1 MATTTKAAAPAKK
14 NSGFKG
20 VKDAWI
26 ILVICCIIAYCFYF
40 FVLGDPSHF
49 QGGDRNGHPAD
60 LMGTVYKGG
69 FVVGLI
75 ITLLLSVIVLGVERF
90 FAIKSASGKIN
101 LAKFTAQ
108 VKEAIKAQDFT
119 KAKDLCNK
127 MQGSVANV
135 VLASINM
142 YETVEKDDT
151 LKKSQKIS
159 KIQQA
164 HEEATQL
171 EMPTLTMNLPMVAT
185 IVSLGTLTAL
195 FGTVLGMIGSFQAL
209 SAGGGA
215 DSMALSAGI
224 SEALV
229 NTASGKIN
237 LAKFTAQVK
246 EAIKA
251 QDFSK
256 AKDLCNKMQG
266 SVANVVL
273 ASINMYQTVE
283 GDDTLKKSQKIS
295 KIQQAHEE
303 ATQLEMPTLTMNL
316 PMIATIVSLGT
327 LTALF
332 GTVLG
337 MIGSFQALS
346 AGGGADSMALSAG
359 ISEALVNTA
368 SGILTS
374 WVATV
379 VYNFFSNKI
388 DKLTFAL
395 DEVGYT
401 IAATYDSNHHE
412 A

>member
-1 MATTTKAAAPAKK
+1 MATTQKAAAPAKK
-14 NSGFKG
+14 SGFGG

-26 ILVICCIIAYCFYF
+26 ILVICAIAGYSVWYF
-40 FVLGDPSHF
+40 VMGNPDNFI
-49 QGGDRNGHPAD
+49 GGDRTGHPAN
-60 LMGTVYKGG
+60 LLGTVYKGG

-75 ITLLLSVIVLGVERF
+75 LTLLFTVICLGFERF
-90 FAIKSASGKIN
+90 FGIKAASGKMN

-108 VKEAIKAQDFT
+108 VKAAVKAQKFDEA
-119 KAKDLCNK
+119 KALC
-127 MQGSVANV
+127 
-135 VLASINM
+135 
-142 YETVEKDDT
+142 D
-151 LKKSQKIS
+151 
-159 KIQQA
+159 
-164 HEEATQL
+164 
-171 EMPTLTMNLPMVAT
+171 
-185 IVSLGTLTAL
+185 
-195 FGTVLGMIGSFQAL
+195 
-209 SAGGGA
+209 
-215 DSMALSAGI
+215 
-224 SEALV
+224 
-229 NTASGKIN
+229 
-237 LAKFTAQVK
+237 
-246 EAIKA
+246 
-251 QDFSK
+251 
-256 AKDLCNKMQG
+256 KMQG

-273 ASINMYQTVE
+273 ASINMYQAVE
-283 GDDTLKKSQKIS
+283 NETNLKKAAKIA

-303 ATQLEMPTLTMNL
+303 ATQLEMPTLQMNM
-316 PMIATIVSLGT
+316 PMVATIVSLGT

-395 DEVGYT
+395 DEIGYT
-401 IAATYDSNHHE
+401 IAATYDSNHNE

>member
-14 NSGFKG
+14 NSGFPGIKA
-20 VKDAWI
+20 AWI
-26 ILVICCIIAYCFYF
+26 ILVVCACAGYGVWYF
-40 FVLGDPSHF
+40 VMGNPDNFV
-49 QGGDRNGHPAD
+49 GGDRAGHPAN
-60 LMGTVYKGG
+60 LLGTVYKGG

-75 ITLLLSVIVLGVERF
+75 LTLLFTVICLGIERF
-90 FAIKSASGKIN
+90 FAIKTAAGKIK

-108 VKEAIKAQDFT
+108 VKELIKAQKFDEAD
-119 KAKDLCNK
+119 KLCDK

-135 VLASINM
+135 VKASIAA
-142 YETVEKDDT
+142 YKDVEGNDT
-151 LKKSQKIS
+151 LKKAAKVA

-171 EMPTLTMNLPMVAT
+171 EMPTLQMNLPMV
-185 IVSLGTLTAL
+185 
-195 FGTVLGMIGSFQAL
+195 
-209 SAGGGA
+209 
-215 DSMALSAGI
+215 
-224 SEALV
+224 
-229 NTASGKIN
+229 
-237 LAKFTAQVK
+237 
-246 EAIKA
+246 
-251 QDFSK
+251 
-256 AKDLCNKMQG
+256 
-266 SVANVVL
+266 
-273 ASINMYQTVE
+273 
-283 GDDTLKKSQKIS
+283 
-295 KIQQAHEE
+295 
-303 ATQLEMPTLTMNL
+303 
-316 PMIATIVSLGT
+316 ATIVSLGT

-395 DEVGYT
+395 DEIGYT
-401 IAATYDSNHHE
+401 IAATYDSNHNE

>member
-14 NSGFKG
+14 SSGFKG

-26 ILVICCIIAYCFYF
+26 ILVICCILAYCFYF

-101 LAKFTAQ
+101 LAKFTSQ

-229 NTASGKIN
+229 NTASG
-237 LAKFTAQVK
+237 
-246 EAIKA
+246 
-251 QDFSK
+251 
-256 AKDLCNKMQG
+256 
-266 SVANVVL
+266 
-273 ASINMYQTVE
+273 
-283 GDDTLKKSQKIS
+283 
-295 KIQQAHEE
+295 
-303 ATQLEMPTLTMNL
+303 
-316 PMIATIVSLGT
+316 
-327 LTALF
+327 
-332 GTVLG
+332 
-337 MIGSFQALS
+337 
-346 AGGGADSMALSAG
+346 
-359 ISEALVNTA
+359 
-368 SGILTS
+368 ILTS

-379 VYNFFSNKI
+379 VYNYFSNKI

>member
-14 NSGFKG
+14 SQGFGGIKA
-20 VKDAWI
+20 AWI
-26 ILVICCIIAYCFYF
+26 ILVICCVIAYCFYF

-49 QGGDRNGHPAD
+49 VGGDREGHPAD

-69 FVVGLI
+69 FVVGVIL
-75 ITLLLSVIVLGVERF
+75 TLLLTVIVLGVERY

-101 LAKFTAQ
+101 LGKFTAQ

-127 MQGSVANV
+127 MQGSVGNV
-135 VLASINM
+135 VMASINM
-142 YETVEKDDT
+142 YETVEK
-151 LKKSQKIS
+151 
-159 KIQQA
+159 
-164 HEEATQL
+164 
-171 EMPTLTMNLPMVAT
+171 
-185 IVSLGTLTAL
+185 
-195 FGTVLGMIGSFQAL
+195 
-209 SAGGGA
+209 
-215 DSMALSAGI
+215 
-224 SEALV
+224 
-229 NTASGKIN
+229 
-237 LAKFTAQVK
+237 
-246 EAIKA
+246 
-251 QDFSK
+251 
-256 AKDLCNKMQG
+256 
-266 SVANVVL
+266 
-273 ASINMYQTVE
+273 
-283 GDDTLKKSQKIS
+283 DDTLKKSQKIS

>member
-14 NSGFKG
+14 SSGFKG

-108 VKEAIKAQDFT
+108 VKDAIKAQDFG
-119 KAKDLCNK
+119 KAKDLCAK

-229 NTASGKIN
+229 NTASG
-237 LAKFTAQVK
+237 
-246 EAIKA
+246 
-251 QDFSK
+251 
-256 AKDLCNKMQG
+256 
-266 SVANVVL
+266 
-273 ASINMYQTVE
+273 
-283 GDDTLKKSQKIS
+283 
-295 KIQQAHEE
+295 
-303 ATQLEMPTLTMNL
+303 
-316 PMIATIVSLGT
+316 
-327 LTALF
+327 
-332 GTVLG
+332 
-337 MIGSFQALS
+337 
-346 AGGGADSMALSAG
+346 
-359 ISEALVNTA
+359 
-368 SGILTS
+368 ILTS

-379 VYNFFSNKI
+379 VYNYFSNKI

>member
-14 NSGFKG
+14 SSGFKG

-49 QGGDRNGHPAD
+49 QGGDRAGHPAD

-108 VKEAIKAQDFT
+108 VKDAIKAQDFG
-119 KAKDLCNK
+119 KAKDLCAK

-229 NTASGKIN
+229 NTASG
-237 LAKFTAQVK
+237 
-246 EAIKA
+246 
-251 QDFSK
+251 
-256 AKDLCNKMQG
+256 
-266 SVANVVL
+266 
-273 ASINMYQTVE
+273 
-283 GDDTLKKSQKIS
+283 
-295 KIQQAHEE
+295 
-303 ATQLEMPTLTMNL
+303 
-316 PMIATIVSLGT
+316 
-327 LTALF
+327 
-332 GTVLG
+332 
-337 MIGSFQALS
+337 
-346 AGGGADSMALSAG
+346 
-359 ISEALVNTA
+359 
-368 SGILTS
+368 ILTS

-379 VYNFFSNKI
+379 VYNYFSNKI

>member
-14 NSGFKG
+14 NSGFQG
-20 VKDAWI
+20 VKQAWI

-49 QGGDRNGHPAD
+49 QGGDRTGHPAD

-75 ITLLLSVIVLGVERF
+75 ITLLLTVIVLGVERF
-90 FAIKSASGKIN
+90 FAIKNASGKIN

-108 VKEAIKAQDFT
+108 VKALIKEQKFTEAKA
-119 KAKDLCNK
+119 LCDK

-151 LKKSQKIS
+151 LKKSQKIA

-229 NTASGKIN
+229 NTASG
-237 LAKFTAQVK
+237 
-246 EAIKA
+246 
-251 QDFSK
+251 
-256 AKDLCNKMQG
+256 
-266 SVANVVL
+266 
-273 ASINMYQTVE
+273 
-283 GDDTLKKSQKIS
+283 
-295 KIQQAHEE
+295 
-303 ATQLEMPTLTMNL
+303 
-316 PMIATIVSLGT
+316 
-327 LTALF
+327 
-332 GTVLG
+332 
-337 MIGSFQALS
+337 
-346 AGGGADSMALSAG
+346 
-359 ISEALVNTA
+359 
-368 SGILTS
+368 ILTS

-388 DKLTFAL
+388 DKLTYAL
-395 DEVGYT
+395 DEIGYT
-401 IAATYDSNHHE
+401 IAATYDSNHNE

>member
-14 NSGFKG
+14 NSGFGGIKA
-20 VKDAWI
+20 AWI
-26 ILVICCIIAYCFYF
+26 ILVICALAGYGVWYF
-40 FVLGDPSHF
+40 VMGNPDNFV
-49 QGGDRNGHPAD
+49 GGDRSGHPAN
-60 LMGTVYKGG
+60 LLGTVYKGG

-75 ITLLLSVIVLGVERF
+75 LTLLFTVICLGIERF
-90 FAIKSASGKIN
+90 FAIKTASGKIN

-108 VKEAIKAQDFT
+108 VKELIKAQKFDEAD
-119 KAKDLCNK
+119 KLCDK

-135 VLASINM
+135 VKASIAA
-142 YETVEKDDT
+142 YKDVEGNDT
-151 LKKSQKIS
+151 LKKAAKIA

-171 EMPTLTMNLPMVAT
+171 EMPTLQMNMPMV
-185 IVSLGTLTAL
+185 
-195 FGTVLGMIGSFQAL
+195 
-209 SAGGGA
+209 
-215 DSMALSAGI
+215 
-224 SEALV
+224 
-229 NTASGKIN
+229 
-237 LAKFTAQVK
+237 
-246 EAIKA
+246 
-251 QDFSK
+251 
-256 AKDLCNKMQG
+256 
-266 SVANVVL
+266 
-273 ASINMYQTVE
+273 
-283 GDDTLKKSQKIS
+283 
-295 KIQQAHEE
+295 
-303 ATQLEMPTLTMNL
+303 
-316 PMIATIVSLGT
+316 ATIVSLGT

-388 DKLTFAL
+388 DKLTYAL
-395 DEVGYT
+395 DEIGFT
-401 IAATYDSNHHE
+401 IAATYDSTHNE

>member
-14 NSGFKG
+14 NSGFGGIKA
-20 VKDAWI
+20 AWV
-26 ILVICCIIAYCFYF
+26 ILVICACAGYGVWYF
-40 FVLGDPSHF
+40 VMGDPSNF
-49 QGGDRNGHPAD
+49 VGGDRSGHPAN
-60 LMGTVYKGG
+60 LLGTVYKGG

-75 ITLLLSVIVLGVERF
+75 LTLLFTVICLGIERF
-90 FAIKSASGKIN
+90 FAIKSAAGKIN

-108 VKEAIKAQDFT
+108 VKELIKAQKFEEAD
-119 KAKDLCNK
+119 KLCDK

-135 VLASINM
+135 VKASIAA
-142 YETVEKDDT
+142 YKDVEGNDT
-151 LKKSQKIS
+151 L
-159 KIQQA
+159 IQQA

-171 EMPTLTMNLPMVAT
+171 EMPTLQMNLPMV
-185 IVSLGTLTAL
+185 
-195 FGTVLGMIGSFQAL
+195 
-209 SAGGGA
+209 
-215 DSMALSAGI
+215 
-224 SEALV
+224 
-229 NTASGKIN
+229 
-237 LAKFTAQVK
+237 
-246 EAIKA
+246 
-251 QDFSK
+251 
-256 AKDLCNKMQG
+256 
-266 SVANVVL
+266 
-273 ASINMYQTVE
+273 
-283 GDDTLKKSQKIS
+283 
-295 KIQQAHEE
+295 
-303 ATQLEMPTLTMNL
+303 
-316 PMIATIVSLGT
+316 ATIVSLGT

-395 DEVGYT
+395 DEIGYT
-401 IAATYDSNHHE
+401 IAATYDSNHNE

>member
-14 NSGFKG
+14 NSGFGGIKA
-20 VKDAWI
+20 AWV
-26 ILVICCIIAYCFYF
+26 ILVICACAGYGVWYF
-40 FVLGDPSHF
+40 VMGDPSNF
-49 QGGDRNGHPAD
+49 VGGDRSGHPAN
-60 LMGTVYKGG
+60 LLGTVYKGG

-75 ITLLLSVIVLGVERF
+75 LTLLFTVICLGIERF
-90 FAIKSASGKIN
+90 FAIKSAAGKIN

-108 VKEAIKAQDFT
+108 VKELIKAQKFEEAD
-119 KAKDLCNK
+119 KLCDK

-135 VLASINM
+135 VKASIAA
-142 YETVEKDDT
+142 YKDVEGNDT
-151 LKKSQKIS
+151 LKKAAKIA

-171 EMPTLTMNLPMVAT
+171 EMPTLQMNLPMV
-185 IVSLGTLTAL
+185 
-195 FGTVLGMIGSFQAL
+195 
-209 SAGGGA
+209 
-215 DSMALSAGI
+215 
-224 SEALV
+224 
-229 NTASGKIN
+229 
-237 LAKFTAQVK
+237 
-246 EAIKA
+246 
-251 QDFSK
+251 
-256 AKDLCNKMQG
+256 
-266 SVANVVL
+266 
-273 ASINMYQTVE
+273 
-283 GDDTLKKSQKIS
+283 
-295 KIQQAHEE
+295 
-303 ATQLEMPTLTMNL
+303 
-316 PMIATIVSLGT
+316 ATIVSLGT

>member
-1 MATTTKAAAPAKK
+1 MATTQKAAAPAKK
-14 NSGFKG
+14 SGFYG

-26 ILVICCIIAYCFYF
+26 ILVICACIGYGVWYF
-40 FVLGDPSHF
+40 VMGNPDNFI
-49 QGGDRNGHPAD
+49 GGDRSGHPAN
-60 LMGTVYKGG
+60 LLGTVYKGG

-75 ITLLLSVIVLGVERF
+75 LTLLFTVICLGFERF
-90 FAIKSASGKIN
+90 FAIKTASGKMN

-108 VKEAIKAQDFT
+108 VKEAIRAQKFDE
-119 KAKDLCNK
+119 ARALCNK

-142 YETVEKDDT
+142 YQTVEQDNT
-151 LKKSQKIS
+151 LKKAAKVA

-164 HEEATQL
+164 HDEAPQL
-171 EMPTLTMNLPMVAT
+171 DMPTLQMNMPMVAT

-215 DSMALSAGI
+215 
-224 SEALV
+224 V
-229 NTASGKIN
+229 
-237 LAKFTAQVK
+237 
-246 EAIKA
+246 
-251 QDFSK
+251 
-256 AKDLCNKMQG
+256 
-266 SVANVVL
+266 
-273 ASINMYQTVE
+273 
-283 GDDTLKKSQKIS
+283 
-295 KIQQAHEE
+295 
-303 ATQLEMPTLTMNL
+303 
-316 PMIATIVSLGT
+316 
-327 LTALF
+327 
-332 GTVLG
+332 
-337 MIGSFQALS
+337 
-346 AGGGADSMALSAG
+346 SMALSAG

-379 VYNFFSNKI
+379 VYNYFSNKI

-401 IAATYDSNHHE
+401 IAATYDSTHHE

>member
-1 MATTTKAAAPAKK
+1 MATSTKAAAPAKK
-14 NSGFKG
+14 SSGFNG

-26 ILVICCIIAYCFYF
+26 ILVICCILAYCFYF

-49 QGGDRNGHPAD
+49 VGGDRAGHPAD

-75 ITLLLSVIVLGVERF
+75 ITLLLTVIVLGVERF
-90 FAIKSASGKIN
+90 FAIKTASGKMN
-101 LAKFTAQ
+101 LAKFTTQ
-108 VKEAIKAQDFT
+108 VKEAIKAQDFG

-142 YETVEKDDT
+142 YETVEKDET

-229 NTASGKIN
+229 NTASG
-237 LAKFTAQVK
+237 
-246 EAIKA
+246 
-251 QDFSK
+251 
-256 AKDLCNKMQG
+256 
-266 SVANVVL
+266 
-273 ASINMYQTVE
+273 
-283 GDDTLKKSQKIS
+283 
-295 KIQQAHEE
+295 
-303 ATQLEMPTLTMNL
+303 
-316 PMIATIVSLGT
+316 
-327 LTALF
+327 
-332 GTVLG
+332 
-337 MIGSFQALS
+337 
-346 AGGGADSMALSAG
+346 
-359 ISEALVNTA
+359 
-368 SGILTS
+368 ILTS

-379 VYNFFSNKI
+379 VYNYFSNKI

-401 IAATYDSNHHE
+401 IAATYDSNHVE

>member
-14 NSGFKG
+14 NSGFGGIKA
-20 VKDAWI
+20 AWV
-26 ILVICCIIAYCFYF
+26 ILVICACAGYGVWYF
-40 FVLGDPSHF
+40 VMGDPSNF
-49 QGGDRNGHPAD
+49 VGGDRSGHPAN
-60 LMGTVYKGG
+60 LLGTVYKGG

-75 ITLLLSVIVLGVERF
+75 LTLLFTVICLGIERF
-90 FAIKSASGKIN
+90 FAIKSAAGKIN

-108 VKEAIKAQDFT
+108 VKELIKAQKFEEAD
-119 KAKDLCNK
+119 KLCDK

-135 VLASINM
+135 VKASIAA
-142 YETVEKDDT
+142 YKDVEGNDT
-151 LKKSQKIS
+151 LKKAAKIA

-171 EMPTLTMNLPMVAT
+171 EMPTLQMNLPMV
-185 IVSLGTLTAL
+185 
-195 FGTVLGMIGSFQAL
+195 
-209 SAGGGA
+209 
-215 DSMALSAGI
+215 
-224 SEALV
+224 
-229 NTASGKIN
+229 
-237 LAKFTAQVK
+237 
-246 EAIKA
+246 
-251 QDFSK
+251 
-256 AKDLCNKMQG
+256 
-266 SVANVVL
+266 
-273 ASINMYQTVE
+273 
-283 GDDTLKKSQKIS
+283 
-295 KIQQAHEE
+295 
-303 ATQLEMPTLTMNL
+303 
-316 PMIATIVSLGT
+316 ATIVSLGT

-395 DEVGYT
+395 DEIGYT
-401 IAATYDSNHHE
+401 IAATYDSNHNE